1 MSSLIELMEPD
12 RAAAE
17 QFNERSRSQSPLE
30 RVKLFDQDKQ
40 YRMKTIPDFYF
51 KEIERIQIIAP
62 KIQNVIN
69 WSCN

>member
-17 QFNERSRSQSPLE
+17 QINERDGSQSPIE

-40 YRMKTIPDFYF
+40 YRRKTMPDFYF
-51 KEIERIQIIAP
+51 KEIERI
-62 KIQNVIN
+62 
-69 WSCN
+69 

>member
-1 MSSLIELMEPD
+1 MSSLIELRDPD

-17 QFNERSRSQSPLE
+17 QINERAGSQSPIE
-30 RVKLFDQDKQ
+30 RVKLFDQVND

-51 KEIERIQIIAP
+51 KEIRRIQIIAP
-62 KIQNVIN
+62 KIQNAIN